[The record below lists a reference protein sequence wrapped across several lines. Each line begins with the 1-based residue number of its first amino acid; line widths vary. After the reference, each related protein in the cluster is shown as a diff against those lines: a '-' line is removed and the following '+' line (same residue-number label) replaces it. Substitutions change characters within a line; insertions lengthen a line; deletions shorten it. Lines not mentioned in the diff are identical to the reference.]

1 MYRYDH
7 YDQTLVDERVA
18 QFRDQISR
26 RLSGEITEDEFKP
39 LRLQNGLYMQLHAY
53 MLRVAIPYGLLAS
66 RQLRKLADIARRY
79 DRGYG
84 HFSTRQNIQY
94 NWPRLQDVPE
104 ILAELA
110 SVEMHAIQTS
120 GNCIRNTTSD
130 HLAGVAR
137 DELEDPRVY
146 CEIIRQWSTF
156 HPEFAFLP
164 RKFKMAVT
172 GAPTADRA
180 AVRVHDIGVR
190 IVQNPADPEGPTGFE
205 ILVGGGL
212 GRTPRIAQVCR
223 EFLPREDLL
232 SYLEAILRVYNR
244 HGRRDNKF
252 KARIKILVGALG
264 IEEFRAQVEAEWAH
278 IREGAMRLSQEEIDR
293 VAAFFEP
300 PAYRRLEPSDT
311 HVAALRL
318 GRDRTLGRWVASNVL
333 PHKVPGYSIAMISLK
348 PKGKPPGDATAEQME
363 LVAELADQFGFGR
376 IVVTHDQNL
385 VLPDAEST
393 RLPELHARLSALD
406 FAEPNVGKVTDII
419 ACPGLDYCNLANARS
434 IPVATRIGEHIEDLD
449 YLHDLGDISLNISG
463 CINACGHHHVG
474 NIGILGIDKQGE
486 EFYQLRLGGSSADDA
501 SLGKIVGPAFPS
513 DEIVGAIDAVLRTY
527 LEWRESSEE
536 TFLDYV
542 RRAGFEPFKRALY
555 DGEASPSR
563 PNSVLT
569 SSSVGARHG

>member
-7 YDQTLVDERVA
+7 YDQTIVDQRVA
-18 QFRDQISR
+18 QFRDQVSR
-26 RLSGEITEDEFKP
+26 RLSGEISEDEFKP

-53 MLRVAIPYGLLAS
+53 MLRVAIPYGLLSS
-66 RQLRKLADIARRY
+66 RQLRKLAEVSRKY

-94 NWPRLQDVPE
+94 NWPRLQDVPK

-110 SVEMHAIQTS
+110 TVEMHSIQTS

-137 DELEDPRVY
+137 DELVDPRVY

-164 RKFKMAVT
+164 RKFKIAVT

-190 IVQNPADPEGPTGFE
+190 VVPDPEGGDDYGFQ

-223 EFLPREDLL
+223 EFLPREQLL

-264 IEEFRAQVEAEWAH
+264 IAEFKGQVEEEWAQ
-278 IREGAMRLSQEEIDR
+278 IRDGAMTLTQAEFDR
-293 VAAFFEP
+293 VAAYFQDPDYAE
-300 PAYRRLEPSDT
+300 LEPSDLF
-311 HVAALRL
+311 VDSLKL
-318 GRDRTLGRWVASNVL
+318 GKDRTLGRWVASNVIG
-333 PHKVPGYSIAMISLK
+333 HKIPGYSIVMVSLK

-363 LVAELADQFGFGR
+363 LVADLADRYGFGR
-376 IVVTHDQNL
+376 VVVTHEQNL
-385 VLPDAEST
+385 VLPDVES
-393 RLPELHARLSALD
+393 RHLPEVHAQLSASSL
-406 FAEPNVGKVTDII
+406 AEPNVGKVTDII

-434 IPVATRIGEHIEDLD
+434 IPIATEIGERIDDLD

-486 EFYQLRLGGSSADDA
+486 EFYQLMLGGSSSDDA
-501 SLGKIVGPAFPS
+501 SLGRILGPAFPRA
-513 DEIVGAIDAVLRTY
+513 EVVEAVATVLRTY
-527 LEWRESSEE
+527 IDQRESADER
-536 TFLDYV
+536 FLDYV
-542 RRAGFEPFKRALY
+542 RRAGFEPFKERLY
-555 DGEASPSR
+555 GDA
-563 PNSVLT
+563 
-569 SSSVGARHG
+569 

>member
-1 MYRYDH
+1 MYSYDH
-7 YDQTLVDERVA
+7 YDQTIVDQRVA

-53 MLRVAIPYGLLAS
+53 MLRVAIPYGLLS
-66 RQLRKLADIARRY
+66 SDQLRKLAEISRKY

-94 NWPRLQDVPE
+94 NWPRLQDVPDL
-104 ILAELA
+104 LAELA
-110 SVEMHAIQTS
+110 TVQMHAIQTS

-137 DELEDPRVY
+137 DELVDPRVY

-164 RKFKMAVT
+164 RKFKIAVT

-190 IVQNPADPEGPTGFE
+190 AIPGGFQ

-212 GRTPRIAQVCR
+212 GRTPRIAEVCR
-223 EFLPREDLL
+223 ENLPREHLL

-244 HGRRDNKF
+244 YGRRDNKF

-264 IEEFRAQVEAEWAH
+264 IEAFSEQVEAEWAL
-278 IREGAMRLSQEEIDR
+278 IRDGAIELTQAEFDR
-293 VAAFFEP
+293 VAAHFADP
-300 PAYRRLEPSDT
+300 DYADLESSDLM
-311 HVAALRL
+311 VQSLALSK
-318 GRDRTLGRWVASNVL
+318 DRALGRWVASNVL
-333 PHKVPGYSIAMISLK
+333 AHKRPGYSIVMISLK
-348 PKGKPPGDATAEQME
+348 SRGKPPGDATAEQME
-363 LVAELADQFGFGR
+363 LVAELADTYGFGR
-376 IVVTHDQNL
+376 VVVTHEQNL
-385 VLPDAEST
+385 VLPDIQS
-393 RLPELHARLSALD
+393 RHLPELHARLGALD
-406 FAEPNVGKVTDII
+406 LAEPNIGKVTDII

-434 IPVATRIGEHIEDLD
+434 IPIATRISEQIDDLD

-486 EFYQLRLGGSSADDA
+486 EFYQLMLGGSSSDDA
-501 SLGKIVGPAFPS
+501 SIGRILGPALPS
-513 DEIVGAIDAVLRTY
+513 VAIVDAVANVLQTY
-527 LEWRESSEE
+527 LDNRESADER
-536 TFLDYV
+536 FLDYV
-542 RRAGFEPFKRALY
+542 RRAGFEPFKARLY
-555 DGEASPSR
+555 GPDAH
-563 PNSVLT
+563 
-569 SSSVGARHG
+569 A

>member
-1 MYRYDH
+1 MYQYDH
-7 YDQTLVDERVA
+7 YDQTIVDQRVA
-18 QFRDQISR
+18 QFRDQVAR
-26 RLSGEITEDEFKP
+26 RLSGEIGEDEFKP

-53 MLRVAIPYGLLAS
+53 MLRVAIPYGLLS
-66 RQLRKLADIARRY
+66 STQLRKLAQIARKY

-137 DELEDPRVY
+137 DELVDPRVY

-164 RKFKMAVT
+164 RKFKIAVT

-180 AVRVHDIGVR
+180 AVRVHDIGIRV
-190 IVQNPADPEGPTGFE
+190 VPDPEDASRHGFE

-212 GRTPRIAQVCR
+212 GRTPRIAEVCR
-223 EFLPREDLL
+223 EYLPREHLL

-244 HGRRDNKF
+244 YGRRDNKY
-252 KARIKILVGALG
+252 KARIKILVGELG
-264 IEEFRAQVEAEWAH
+264 IAKFRAAVEAEWAQIH
-278 IREGAMRLSQEEIDR
+278 DGVLQVTDQEFDR
-293 VAAFFEP
+293 VAAFFAP
-300 PAYRRLEPSDT
+300 PAYRTFEPRDT
-311 HVAALRL
+311 YVAALKL
-318 GRDRTLGRWVASNVL
+318 GSDRALGRWVASNVIA
-333 PHKVPGYSIAMISLK
+333 HKVPGYSIVMISLK

-363 LVAELADQFGFGR
+363 LVAALAEQFGFGR
-376 IVVTHDQNL
+376 IVVTHEQNL
-385 VLPDAEST
+385 VLPDVESE
-393 RLPELHARLSALD
+393 RLPELHARLTELEL
-406 FAEPNVGKVTDII
+406 AEPNIGKATDII

-434 IPVATRIGEHIEDLD
+434 IPVAVRIGERLDDLD
-449 YLHDLGDISLNISG
+449 YLHDLGDVTLNISG

-486 EFYQLRLGGSSADDA
+486 EFYQLMLGGSAGDDA
-501 SLGKIVGPAFPS
+501 SLGRILGPALPS
-513 DEIVGAIDAVLRTY
+513 EDIVDAVDTILRTY
-527 LEWRESSEE
+527 LDNRESPDEG
-536 TFLDYV
+536 FLDYV
-542 RRAGFEPFKRALY
+542 RRAGFEPFKERLY
-555 DGEASPSR
+555 GQA
-563 PNSVLT
+563 
-569 SSSVGARHG
+569 